1 LANPWLQNKVK
12 LPTIA
17 GVGALGIHVMAKSIV
32 FGIAALSM
40 LCAVCAHADDLFQP
54 GNGPGFAGAEAGGE
68 IGAAIG
74 GTGNV
79 SPTGAGGGLYA
90 GYNLQNG
97 PIVGGVEGDAILG
110 AISGSG
116 QGGTLKQN
124 WLTSLRVRG
133 GWAFGNVLAYGAIGP
148 AWATSSFQKDGYD
161 FDKSLHGYTLG
172 IGGEVALTRN
182 ISARAEIRHYDFGA
196 ATYYMPSGALKMST
210 GNNMLLVGV
219 GAHF

>member
-1 LANPWLQNKVK
+1 M
-12 LPTIA
+12 T
-17 GVGALGIHVMAKSIV
+17 KSIV
-32 FGIAALSM
+32 CGIAALSM
-40 LCAVCAHADDLFQP
+40 LCGFSARADDFYQP
-54 GNGPGFAGAEAGGE
+54 GLQPGSGPSFAGAEAGGE

-79 SPTGAGGGLYA
+79 SPTGVGGGLYA

-97 PIVGGVEGDAILG
+97 PLVGGIEGDAILG

-124 WLTSLRVRG
+124 WLSSLRVRG
-133 GWAFGNVLAYGAIGP
+133 GWAFGNVLAYGTIGP
-148 AWATSSFQKDGYD
+148 AWATSSFQQNGFD

-172 IGGEVALTRN
+172 IGGEVALTPT
-182 ISARAEIRHYDFGA
+182 ITARAELRHYDFGA
-196 ATYYMPSGALKMST
+196 ATYYMPGGPLKLST
-210 GNNMLLVGV
+210 GNNMLLVGF